1 MTMKL
6 PRALTCAL
14 FLLSLPLTAAQ
25 TWKVDPNHSRIGFT
39 ISHLGISEITGDFR
53 KYTVTVAASEEDFS
67 DAVFELAIDASSIDT
82 AVEKRDAHLKSPD
95 FFDVSNHAK
104 ITFRSTSIKPAGDN
118 RYTLAGDLTIHGETR
133 PVTAELWYR
142 GTRKTD
148 KNTTAGFQ
156 LTATINRQDF
166 GVGTKF
172 SPPMIGNEVQ
182 IKADGEFILQK

>member
-1 MTMKL
+1 MLERRAGAVGCSQAVRSWPDGGQSETGPTGRRDWSIGGRQGDWRNWREHVQVLPKSMTMKL

-104 ITFRSTSIKPAGDN
+104 ITFRTRSIKP
-118 RYTLAGDLTIHGETR
+118 
-133 PVTAELWYR
+133 
-142 GTRKTD
+142 
-148 KNTTAGFQ
+148 
-156 LTATINRQDF
+156 
-166 GVGTKF
+166 
-172 SPPMIGNEVQ
+172 
-182 IKADGEFILQK
+182 